1 MLSRTAENLFWM
13 ARNIERAENTARM
26 LDVSFRMALLPSAID
41 INELHFAPILAIA
54 PGSGRFHELYGEL
67 SHENILRYVV
77 LDPNNTGSIWS
88 LIHGAREN
96 ARAQRTAI
104 SSEAWESINATWL
117 QVQNLDY
124 EGLQQWGFRDFFEW
138 VKERSHLFRGVVFG
152 TLLHD
157 DPFRFIRLGTFIERA
172 DNTARI
178 LDVKYHVLLPE
189 SEQVGGYVDYY
200 QWAALLRSVGAFR
213 AYRRI
218 YHDTVYPWRVAELLI
233 LREDMPRS
241 LHHCYEA
248 LIGTLD
254 DLAGKKQLECRRLAG
269 QTYARFKY
277 GRIDKIFGTGLH
289 EFLVDFIENNNAL
302 GNQIQEDFLMT
313 PASIAAVA

>member
-13 ARNIERAENTARM
+13 SRNIERAENTARM

-41 INELHFAPILAIA
+41 IQDLHFDPILAIA
-54 PGSGRFHELYGEL
+54 PGCGRFDELYGEF

-77 LDPNNTGSIWS
+77 LDPRNSGSIWS

-117 QVQNLDY
+117 QVQYLDY
-124 EGLQQWGFRDFFEW
+124 EGLQRWGFRDFFEW
-138 VKERSHLFRGVVFG
+138 VKERSHLFRGVTFG

-157 DPFRFIRLGTFIERA
+157 DAFRFIRLGTFIERA

-189 SEQVGGYVDYY
+189 TEEVGGYVDYY

-233 LREDMPRS
+233 LRQDMPRS

-248 LIGTLD
+248 VIGSLD
-254 DLAGKKQLECRRLAG
+254 ELAGKKPLECRRIAG
-269 QTYARFKY
+269 QTYSGLKY
-277 GRIDKIFGTGLH
+277 GRIDKIFNCGLH
-289 EFLVDFIENNNAL
+289 EFLSDFLQNNNAL
-302 GNQIQEDFLMT
+302 GIQIQEDFLMT